1 MHMTMRNRSFAGSS
15 ARRQGGPRGRQDTRN
30 QGRSK
35 KPRKR
40 LYSAGKRC
48 CNKSHS
54 KQTRWQRGKRPLFQ
68 LKSNGKKKKALPSVS
83 HKSSTFLISFF
94 AMRSKRSAVETSST
108 NHVTVTKAV
117 HRCLRENKSER
128 KRKKSIK
135 KLVIVYIALP
145 SEKKKEK

>member
-1 MHMTMRNRSFAGSS
+1 MHMTMRDRSSAGSS
-15 ARRQGGPRGRQDTRN
+15 ARRQVGPRGRQDTRN

-35 KPRKR
+35 KPKKR
-40 LYSAGKRC
+40 LYNAGKRC

-68 LKSNGKKKKALPSVS
+68 LKSNGKKKTLPSVS
-83 HKSSTFLISFF
+83 HKSSTLLISFF
-94 AMRSKRSAVETSST
+94 AMRSKRSAVETSNT

-117 HRCLRENKSER
+117 HRCFRENKSER
-128 KRKKSIK
+128 KRKKSIT

-145 SEKKKEK
+145 SEKKKGK

>member
-1 MHMTMRNRSFAGSS
+1 MTMRNRSFAGSS

-68 LKSNGKKKKALPSVS
+68 LKSNGKKKKKALPSVS